1 MNENNTNTTHTTTN
15 MEQNINNAPFSA
27 KGVARFNRPISIHI
41 HSIRNRLTDP
51 DGLCAKYVVD
61 AIVSAGIL
69 SDDSAKEIYRI
80 SYSQEKTKGAEQ
92 TIITIKEV

>member
-1 MNENNTNTTHTTTN
+1 MNENRITDTTSN
-15 MEQNINNAPFSA
+15 MEQDSNDAPFPA
-27 KGVARFNRPISIHI
+27 QKVKRFNRPVSIHI

-69 SDDSAKEIYRI
+69 QDDSAKEIHRI
-80 SYSQEKTKGAEQ
+80 SYSQEQTKQHEQ
-92 TIITIKEV
+92 TIITIEEIL